1 MLPFRRLTSIA
12 RTHPVP
18 TRLQSI
24 VHTQRLNLPTF
35 RYASPRWNSN
45 VAFEPPAET
54 ATSPSP
60 PRTSKPK
67 PNKSATALKRT
78 ASASLPIRHNP
89 TPTRGDIR
97 PVFTFS
103 TVEKYNPVALSRLL
117 PSAIEFEEAFW
128 LPAWSY
134 KGEPCEVWV
143 FHNGSVVIWGAGEDA
158 AKKFISDVFERDRS
172 STFGKILSHAE
183 SEELEFVTDPNEAT
197 RLQGDLIILGQ
208 APTLNDFDLPKLS
221 ARKAEKASLP
231 LDTAAARYAFSH
243 ALARSTALASLE
255 TSLENYLHSVSS
267 LPETLVATGKPG
279 LERTELIM
287 KLGELLKL
295 RQSLNLTQES
305 FSDTPDFY
313 WAEPALE
320 EYFKSV
326 SSALEI
332 KLRTKSVNDKIT
344 YAAELQSTLREL
356 LTESTAHR
364 MELIIIALIAVEVV
378 IAFIRD
384 GPELWESVFG
394 KDKGKSKRH

>member
-1 MLPFRRLTSIA
+1 MLPFRRLTSIV
-12 RTHPVP
+12 RTHAGP
-18 TRLQSI
+18 TRLPAITHARPINSF
-24 VHTQRLNLPTF
+24 TSRYPLLRCNSTLAPEPT
-35 RYASPRWNSN
+35 
-45 VAFEPPAET
+45 EPSST
-54 ATSPSP
+54 APP
-60 PRTSKPK
+60 PRTPKPK

-103 TVEKYNPVALSRLL
+103 TVEKYNRFALSRLL

-128 LPAWSY
+128 VPAWSY

-143 FHNGSVVIWGAGEDA
+143 FFNGSVVIWGAGEDA
-158 AKKFISDVFERDRS
+158 ARKFISDVFERDRS
-172 STFGKILSHAE
+172 STFGKILAHAE
-183 SEELEFVTDPNEAT
+183 SEELEFVTDPNETT

-221 ARKAEKASLP
+221 PRKAEKASLP
-231 LDTAAARYAFSH
+231 LETTAARYAFSH
-243 ALARSTALASLE
+243 ALARSTSLASLE
-255 TSLENYLHSVSS
+255 TSLENYLQSVSS
-267 LPETLVATGKPG
+267 LPATLVATGKPG
-279 LERTELIM
+279 LERKELIM

-295 RQSLNLTQES
+295 RQSLNLTEES

-320 EYFKSV
+320 EYFNSV
-326 SSALEI
+326 SKALEI

-384 GPELWESVFG
+384 GPELWEEIFG
-394 KDKGKSKRH
+394 KDAKGKSKRH